1 MHFIEM
7 SGETLRKVVNDDE
20 LPEGAFEATGIEDHT
35 VVRINK
41 QGDIEV
47 RRPDSWDLVGGLIGD
62 FEARVKLSTGLDW
75 A

>member
-1 MHFIEM
+1 MIWHFSIV
-7 SGETLRKVVNDDE
+7 SIVNLSVANVLRKNR
-20 LPEGAFEATGIEDHT
+20 AFEAAGIEEHT

-62 FEARVKLSTGLDW
+62 FETRVKPSTGLDW
-75 A
+75 V

>member
-1 MHFIEM
+1 MQFIEM
-7 SGETLRKVVNDDE
+7 SGATLRKVDNEDE
-20 LPEGAFEATGIEDHT
+20 LPAGAFEAAGIEGHT

-62 FEARVKLSTGLDW
+62 FETRVQSTTGLDW
-75 A
+75 V

>member
-20 LPEGAFEATGIEDHT
+20 LPEGAFEATGIENHT

-75 A
+75 V

>member
-1 MHFIEM
+1 MQFIEM
-7 SGETLRKVVNDDE
+7 SGATLRKVVNKDE
-20 LPEGAFEATGIEDHT
+20 LPDGAFEAAGIEGHT

-62 FEARVKLSTGLDW
+62 FETRVQSTTGLDW
-75 A
+75 V